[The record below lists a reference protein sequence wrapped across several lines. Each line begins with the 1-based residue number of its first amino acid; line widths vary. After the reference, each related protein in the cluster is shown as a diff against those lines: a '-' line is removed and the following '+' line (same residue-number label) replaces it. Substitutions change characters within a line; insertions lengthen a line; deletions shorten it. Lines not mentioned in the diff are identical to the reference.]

1 MHFAAILIDYILW
14 QRIHSFPSSSSSS
27 TPPISISQFGFVPLL
42 SGQPDLQSRT
52 GSWVWG
58 SAEKTAHEGQVL
70 SGLPHECHGPGAG
83 KGSCGQKTWRKRTK
97 FTPHPRGEYNIF
109 IPVPPCDRLSPA
121 CCILSKKAKR
131 LKGNST
137 KLNISQ
143 ERWTLNLDYLNH
155 TESANQKIFVLN
167 FKSTL
172 LRCCLCMQ
180 TPFLPCDPLVQVL
193 LTLAH
198 NQL

>member
-1 MHFAAILIDYILW
+1 MAIEQNNMHHAAILIDYILW

-27 TPPISISQFGFVPLL
+27 SSTPPISISQFGFVPLP

-97 FTPHPRGEYNIF
+97 FTPTPGVNIIYSSLSHLVIVSHPRAAFFQKRPSASKAIQLNWIFPKKGE
-109 IPVPPCDRLSPA
+109 L
-121 CCILSKKAKR
+121 
-131 LKGNST
+131 
-137 KLNISQ
+137 
-143 ERWTLNLDYLNH
+143 
-155 TESANQKIFVLN
+155 
-167 FKSTL
+167 
-172 LRCCLCMQ
+172 
-180 TPFLPCDPLVQVL
+180 
-193 LTLAH
+193 
-198 NQL
+198 